1 MKNKTKLLVLLVSV
15 LTILISC
22 NNSKEKYSKVK
33 KSKVEKISSTHK
45 IVLEDFIDANDYT
58 YIKVNENGKI
68 YWMAITKMPV
78 KKGETYYYDGGMVM
92 KNFKSKT
99 LNKTFETIIF
109 LDKIRTTIESQ
120 TKNVES
126 PHTNSPEKRDKVKI
140 AKIEQ
145 PVGGT
150 SLEQLLANKKSFS
163 GKTILIKGKVLKVN
177 NAIMD
182 RNWVHIADGTGFKN
196 TIDLGI
202 TTLDTV
208 KVGDVVTFKGTI
220 ALNKDFG
227 YGYIYPVLMEKAVL
241 IK

>member
-1 MKNKTKLLVLLVSV
+1 MKNTTKLLILFISVFTLL
-15 LTILISC
+15 SC

-33 KSKVEKISSTHK
+33 KSKVEKVSNTHK
-45 IVLEDFIDANDYT
+45 IVLDDFIDANDYT
-58 YIKVNENGKI
+58 YIKVTEKGET
-68 YWMAITKMPV
+68 YWMAITEMPV

-92 KNFKSKT
+92 KNFKSKS
-99 LNKTFETIIF
+99 LNKTFGSIIF
-109 LDKIRTTIESQ
+109 LDKIRTTIEPQ

-126 PHTNSPEKRDKVKI
+126 PHANSPKNKDKVKI

-145 PVGGT
+145 PDGGT
-150 SLEQLLANKKSFS
+150 SLEQLLSNKESFS

-182 RNWVHIADGTGFKN
+182 RNWVHIADGTGFKDI
-196 TIDLGI
+196 IDLGI

-208 KVGDVVTFKGTI
+208 KVGDVVTFKGKI

-227 YGYIYPVLMEKAVL
+227 YGYIYPVLMEKATL

>member
-1 MKNKTKLLVLLVSV
+1 MKNTTKLLVLFISV
-15 LTILISC
+15 FTLLSC

-33 KSKVEKISSTHK
+33 KSKVEKVSNTHK
-45 IVLEDFIDANDYT
+45 IVLDDFIDANDYT
-58 YIKVNENGKI
+58 YIKVTEKGQT

-92 KNFKSKT
+92 KNFKSKS
-99 LNKTFETIIF
+99 LNKTFESIIF
-109 LDKIRTTIESQ
+109 LDKIRTTMESQ
-120 TKNVES
+120 TKKVKS
-126 PHTNSPEKRDKVKI
+126 PHATSPKKKAKVKI

-145 PVGGT
+145 PVGGI
-150 SLEQLLANKKSFS
+150 SLGQLLSNKENYS
-163 GKTILIKGKVLKVN
+163 GKIILIKGKVLKVN

-182 RNWVHIADGTGFKN
+182 RNWVHIADGTGFKDI
-196 TIDLGI
+196 IDLGI

-208 KVGDVVTFKGTI
+208 KVGDVVTFKGKI

-227 YGYIYPVLMEKAVL
+227 YGYVYPILMEKATL

>member
-1 MKNKTKLLVLLVSV
+1 MKNITKLLVLFISV
-15 LTILISC
+15 FTLLSC

-33 KSKVEKISSTHK
+33 KSKVQKVSNTHK
-45 IVLEDFIDANDYT
+45 IVLDDFIDANDYT
-58 YIKVNENGKI
+58 YIKVTEKGKT

-78 KKGETYYYDGGMVM
+78 KKGETYYYDDGMVM
-92 KNFKSKT
+92 KNFKSKS
-99 LNKTFETIIF
+99 LNKTFESIIF
-109 LDKIRTTIESQ
+109 LDKIRTTMEPQI
-120 TKNVES
+120 KNVES
-126 PHTNSPEKRDKVKI
+126 PHANSPKKKDKIKI

-150 SLEQLLANKKSFS
+150 SLEQLLSNKESFA

-182 RNWVHIADGTGFKN
+182 RNWVHIADGTGFKDI
-196 TIDLGI
+196 IDLGI

-208 KVGDVVTFKGTI
+208 KVGDVVTFKGKI

-227 YGYIYPVLMEKAVL
+227 YGYIYPILMEKATL